1 MHTVRRTPAG
11 TARRKKTD
19 SKKGFAFCFQAGN
32 VIQRF
37 RRKASEK
44 PAPEPV
50 EETPSE
56 LRKRLTQELEVMNQE
71 DDKEKEEEQQ
81 QKIHERS
88 NTKPHW
94 KQARKKPGPKNKEED
109 EALMER
115 FPEGQVSCALK
126 Q

>member
-1 MHTVRRTPAG
+1 
-11 TARRKKTD
+11 
-19 SKKGFAFCFQAGN
+19 
-32 VIQRF
+32 
-37 RRKASEK
+37 
-44 PAPEPV
+44 
-50 EETPSE
+50 
-56 LRKRLTQELEVMNQE
+56 MNQE

-115 FPEGQVSCALK
+115 FPDGMVSCAWNNDQCIILILLFSVSAVSK
-126 Q
+126 RD